1 MTDTAST
8 DTASS
13 DTASS
18 DTASSGSGTGT
29 GTGTGADTGTAAA
42 AAPQVAQTGRYESL
56 VAKYARMVPR
66 YTSYPTAPHFHAG
79 VTGATYAGWLA
90 GLSAGA
96 ELSVYVHIPFCD
108 TLCWFC
114 GCNTKIV
121 QRYDPVAAYLPK
133 LLREIALVAAR
144 LPAGHRTSHLH
155 WGGGSPTL
163 LAAEHIRALGGALRD
178 AFPLTPD
185 AEFAVEIDP
194 RDLRDDQVAALG
206 AVGVTRASL
215 GVQDID
221 PQVQTA
227 INRIQP
233 LDCTRDA
240 VARLRAAGVG
250 ALNIDLVY
258 GLPYQDRA
266 RLLRSVEAMIAL
278 EPARFALFGY
288 AHVPQMKRHMRLI
301 PEAALAGPSER
312 FEMAEAA
319 AERLVAAGYRR
330 IGLDHFARPDDAMAR
345 LQAEGRL
352 RRNFQ
357 GYTADQAEAL
367 IGLGASAIGQLPQ
380 GLVQNHTPIHAYAA
394 AIEADSLATAKGV
407 ALSAEDKR
415 RAGLIERLMCDLA
428 VTPPADLLAAAAPA
442 LAEMEADGL
451 LHCHAGRIAVTE
463 RGRPFLRC
471 VAALFDAYLDPAHNR
486 HSVAV

>member
-1 MTDTAST
+1 MTETAIAARGPAARPAP
-8 DTASS
+8 DAP
-13 DTASS
+13 
-18 DTASSGSGTGT
+18 
-29 GTGTGADTGTAAA
+29 ADLALAH
-42 AAPQVAQTGRYESL
+42 
-56 VAKYARMVPR
+56 KYARMVPR

-79 VTGATYAGWLA
+79 VDGAVYGDWLG
-90 GLSAGA
+90 GLHAGA
-96 ELSVYVHIPFCD
+96 ELSLYAHIPFCD

-121 QRYDPVAAYLPK
+121 QRYEPVASYLPI
-133 LLREIALVAAR
+133 LLREIELVAER
-144 LPAGHRTSHLH
+144 LPGGHTCSHLH

-163 LAAEHIRALGGALRD
+163 LKPEHIHALGAALTR
-178 AFPLTPD
+178 AVPLSAD

-194 RDLRDDQVAALG
+194 RELTAAQIEALG

-221 PQVQTA
+221 PVVQKA

-233 LDCTRDA
+233 LEITVAA
-240 VARLRAAGVG
+240 VERLRQVGVTD
-250 ALNIDLVY
+250 LNVDLVY
-258 GLPYQDRA
+258 GLPYQDA
-266 RLLRSVEAMIAL
+266 GRLLASVEAMIAL
-278 EPARFALFGY
+278 QPARFALFGY
-288 AHVPQMKRHMRLI
+288 AHVPQMKKHMRLI
-301 PEAALAGPSER
+301 PSEALPGPDAR

-319 AERLVAAGYRR
+319 AARLVDAGYVR
-330 IGLDHFARPDDAMAR
+330 IGLDHFARPADAMAR

-367 IGLGASAIGQLPQ
+367 IGFGASAIGQLPQ
-380 GLVQNHTPIHAYAA
+380 GLVQNHTPIHAYAE
-394 AIEADSLATAKGV
+394 AIEAGRLPVAKGV
-407 ALSAEDKR
+407 ALSPEDKR
-415 RAGLIERLMCDLA
+415 RAALIERLMCDLA
-428 VTPPADLLAAAAPA
+428 VEVPEDLAADLEPE
-442 LAEMEADGL
+442 LAEMAGDGL
-451 LHCHAGRIAVTE
+451 VVRSGRRVTVTE